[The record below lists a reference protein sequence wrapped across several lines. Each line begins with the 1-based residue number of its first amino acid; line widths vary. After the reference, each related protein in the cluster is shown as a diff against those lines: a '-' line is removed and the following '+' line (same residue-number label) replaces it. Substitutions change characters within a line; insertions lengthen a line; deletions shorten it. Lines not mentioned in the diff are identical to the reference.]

1 MGTSLLM
8 LVTIVVALLYQ
19 KNTRRVQELNER
31 LQQRED
37 EHLALQTTV
46 LELHEE
52 LQRLSAGLAP
62 TVADVPASGMPATA
76 ALVPPT
82 IRERYQAPTLVPVLT
97 PPVTP
102 PAVTIPPP
110 SPVVP
115 VPPAPLAAAASVPS
129 VAPPVAPP
137 TPAAEPAPTPT
148 VVAPVPAEPAVP
160 LVAAAASSPPLEPVI
175 PVSASAGV
183 TTETVRAEAPTPP
196 QASKPSAPAPVAT
209 EPAGPTWWNRA
220 EQLLLDNWT
229 GILGA
234 IVLVT
239 GIGFLGVYT
248 ALRVSAPARFSMIS
262 AFAAVLLALHY
273 YLRPKPF
280 AARLHVWLQ
289 SSAAAV
295 FLFACVGAVS
305 VPGLQ
310 WAGPPLSYL
319 LLLSGVA
326 ANLWLAWDASRE
338 SVATLHGVL
347 SLVALAVLPHTLLT
361 LGAAAGVTAFSIG
374 ITYRQRWKYQLLLSI
389 ISFFAF
395 HYYWHS
401 SLTATGPL
409 TGGLRLGALGLVLL
423 VGVAAAVVQY
433 RKVYA
438 STRFDGLLFS
448 AHLLNWTCLGIN
460 LYLYSTG
467 SPWKTVP
474 LGLGALL
481 TFGVARR
488 ARQLGIAWLFRTDS
502 LISLA
507 LALFTAFS
515 LQGWHASGSLILLFM
530 LLETL
535 LVAFIMARENETMVS
550 QVAMVGALLAAVIL
564 LVLNISQIV
573 PYSPAELH
581 RNAFLL
587 LLAGLIG
594 AGYYH
599 LLQRQS
605 APDGPGGLIGRE
617 LYQGF
622 GLMVGG
628 LYLGT
633 ALLLLRAL
641 FGVPHP
647 PVVPLLGGAFAAAG
661 VLSGIAW
668 WLRGYPGWFRSM
680 HYLCAQV
687 LVAVTIL
694 GLHKLG
700 LSWPATAALLY
711 LETLV
716 LAGALAWYGE
726 AALGRLLAGAALL
739 SGGWFLLAST
749 QAFRVV
755 PETELHLR
763 LVRLMLVGV
772 SSSALLAL
780 PLRLPRLGLVLAS
793 VSAQRLHTSLQLFTV
808 LVYLTGAG
816 LLGQALFERAQ
827 PPVAALVGG
836 TVATAAVV
844 FGLAAWLRG
853 SLGWFRPAHLL
864 LGQLLLMLA
873 VLGLHEAGLPW
884 PATSTLLYLEVLLM
898 TVWLAW
904 RAELLV
910 YRIQLYLA
918 LGLAAVLP
926 ILVYQTGLLADPLR
940 ALLLVGAALATL
952 GTQVLLRWRRAPMHD
967 ALPTGPTPTYRLH
980 LLSLLMGL
988 HLLTAGGLVYEHTW
1002 AGWVAA
1008 ALGAGLLVVRRVGKV
1023 PGLWSGV
1030 AGAALGYQ
1038 VLQWS
1043 HVLPAGPVFRPGAVL
1058 AYLLPLLALP
1068 AAGLFCSWWPARQQ
1082 HVRWP
1087 WLYLGGL
1094 QLLLGA
1100 WATLAPSTEALPV
1113 LAWTG
1118 LAAGLALAAQ
1128 VVRRRFA
1135 QAEAL
1140 RRAGSPDSY
1149 LLHLAYLLLT
1159 AAFVGH
1165 FALLATHSADVLL
1178 GLPVR
1183 RVTAAALLLMVAGW
1197 AWQRPPATAPVYH
1210 SWRYLH
1216 PLLPEVALLFG
1227 SFTAWQEIR
1236 AAWHAPLWLLLAFA
1250 LTLGGRYLPLRLR
1263 RVRVYG
1269 LLFFGAAVLSSS
1281 YVALA
1286 YLAPGQLLTLAG
1298 LTTMGATL
1306 GLFAYAAVALQHF
1319 PSLVAATWPR
1329 LLAPLAALGRLPTQ
1343 VLIPL
1348 LLYPA
1353 FGVLT
1358 LLLLQTFD
1366 RSILTVL
1373 LMLEVVAA
1381 FVSSLLLRRQDL
1393 RYASLAG
1400 TVLCFGRLLLIDL
1413 RQHGTITRAVVF
1425 ILMGVLLLG
1434 MNALYARFKSR
1445 FTDPTPTGPPEPD
1458 ALAAPLA
1465 DSLS

>member
-1 MGTSLLM
+1 M
-8 LVTIVVALLYQ
+8 
-19 KNTRRVQELNER
+19 
-31 LQQRED
+31 
-37 EHLALQTTV
+37 
-46 LELHEE
+46 
-52 LQRLSAGLAP
+52 
-62 TVADVPASGMPATA
+62 
-76 ALVPPT
+76 
-82 IRERYQAPTLVPVLT
+82 
-97 PPVTP
+97 
-102 PAVTIPPP
+102 
-110 SPVVP
+110 
-115 VPPAPLAAAASVPS
+115 
-129 VAPPVAPP
+129 
-137 TPAAEPAPTPT
+137 
-148 VVAPVPAEPAVP
+148 
-160 LVAAAASSPPLEPVI
+160 
-175 PVSASAGV
+175 
-183 TTETVRAEAPTPP
+183 
-196 QASKPSAPAPVAT
+196 
-209 EPAGPTWWNRA
+209 
-220 EQLLLDNWT
+220 
-229 GILGA
+229 
-234 IVLVT
+234 LVT

-248 ALRVSAPARFSMIS
+248 ALRVSAPARFGMIT

-361 LGAAAGVTAFSIG
+361 LGAAAGVTAFRIG

-395 HYYWHS
+395 HYYWHA
-401 SLTATGPL
+401 SLTAAGPL
-409 TGGLRLGALGLVLL
+409 TGGLRLGALGFVLL

-438 STRFDGLLFS
+438 NARFDGLLFS
-448 AHLLNWTCLGIN
+448 AHMLNWTCLGIN

-488 ARQLGIAWLFRTDS
+488 ARQLGIRWLFRTDS
-502 LISLA
+502 IISLA

-535 LVAFIMARENETMVS
+535 LVAFIMVRENEAMVS
-550 QVAMVGALLAAVIL
+550 QVAMVGAVLAAVLL
-564 LVLNISQIV
+564 LVLNISQV
-573 PYSPAELH
+573 AAYSPAELH

-587 LLAGLIG
+587 LLAGLLG

-599 LLQRQS
+599 LLQRQP
-605 APDGPGGLIGRE
+605 APDGEAGLIGRE

-622 GLMVGG
+622 GLMVGA

-633 ALLLLRAL
+633 AVLLLRAL

-647 PVVPLLGGAFAAAG
+647 PVGALLGGAFGVAG
-661 VLSGIAW
+661 ILFGGAW
-668 WLRGYPGWFRSM
+668 WLRSYPGWFRSM
-680 HYLCAQV
+680 HYLGGQV
-687 LVAVTIL
+687 FLAVAIV

-726 AALGRLLAGAALL
+726 AALYRILAGAALL
-739 SGGWFLLAST
+739 GGGWFLLASAH
-749 QAFRVV
+749 AFRVV
-755 PETELHLR
+755 PETVLYQR
-763 LVRLMLVGV
+763 L
-772 SSSALLAL
+772 LL
-780 PLRLPRLGLVLAS
+780 LVLAGLS
-793 VSAQRLHTSLQLFTV
+793 NTVLLSLPTRWPRFTQAVAAASAQRLLTGLQLFTV

-816 LLGQALFERAQ
+816 LLGQALFGVAH
-827 PPVAALVGG
+827 PPVAALLGS
-836 TVATAAVV
+836 TVVVAAGV
-844 FGLAAWLRG
+844 FGLAEWLRG
-853 SLGWFRPAHLL
+853 STGWFRPAHLL
-864 LGQLLLMLA
+864 LGQLLLMIA
-873 VLGLHEAGLPW
+873 VLGLHETGLSG
-884 PATSTLLYLEVLLM
+884 PATGTLLYLEVLLM

-910 YRIQLYLA
+910 YRVQLYLA
-918 LGLAAVLP
+918 LALAAVLP
-926 ILVYQTGLLADPLR
+926 LLAYQTGQITDSLR
-940 ALLLVGAALATL
+940 ALLLTGAALATL
-952 GTQVLLRWRRAPMHD
+952 GTQLLLSWRQAPPHD
-967 ALPTGPTPTYRLH
+967 ALPLPDSPAFRVRLF
-980 LLSLLMGL
+980 SLLMGL
-988 HLLTAGGLVYEHTW
+988 QLLAAGGLVYEHTW

-1008 ALGAGLLVVRRVGKV
+1008 AVGAGLLVVRRVGKV

-1030 AGAALGYQ
+1030 AAAAIGYQ

-1043 HVLPAGPVFRPGAVL
+1043 EVLPAGSVFRPWAVL
-1058 AYLLPLLALP
+1058 GYLLPLLALP
-1068 AAGLFCSWWPARQQ
+1068 AAGMFCSWWAARQQ

-1100 WATLAPSTEALPV
+1100 WATLAPRTEALPV

-1128 VVRRRFA
+1128 VVRRRFG

-1140 RRAGSPDSY
+1140 RRAGSPDSF
-1149 LLHLAYLLLT
+1149 LLHLAYVLL
-1159 AAFVGH
+1159 AVAFLGH
-1165 FALLATHSADVLL
+1165 FTLLATHSSDVLL
-1178 GLPVR
+1178 GLPAR
-1183 RVTAAALLLMVAGW
+1183 RFTAAALLLMVAGW
-1197 AWQRPPATAPVYH
+1197 AWQRPPATAPVYR

-1216 PLLPEVALLFG
+1216 PLLPEVALVFG
-1227 SFTAWQEIR
+1227 GFTAWHEAR
-1236 AAWHAPLWLLLAFA
+1236 TAWHAPLWLLLAFA

-1286 YLAPGQLLTLAG
+1286 YLAPGQLLSLAG
-1298 LTTMGATL
+1298 LTTMATTL
-1306 GLFAYAAVALQHF
+1306 ALFAYAAVALQHF
-1319 PSLVAATWPR
+1319 PSAAAATWPR
-1329 LLAPLAALGRLPTQ
+1329 LLAPMAALGRLPTQ
-1343 VLIPL
+1343 ALIPL

-1413 RQHGTITRAVVF
+1413 RQHGTITRAIVF

-1445 FTDPTPTGPPEPD
+1445 FAAPASTGPPDPD
-1458 ALAAPLA
+1458 ELAEPLA
-1465 DSLS
+1465 DSLR